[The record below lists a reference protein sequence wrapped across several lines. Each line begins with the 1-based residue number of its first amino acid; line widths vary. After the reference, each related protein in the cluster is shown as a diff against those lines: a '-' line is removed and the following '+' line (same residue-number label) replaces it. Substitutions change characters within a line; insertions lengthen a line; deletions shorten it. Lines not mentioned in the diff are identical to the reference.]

1 MRIFSL
7 KEEPVL
13 GAWQGLKYYSDAKN
27 ESISQRFMDNVVSAQ
42 DYFEEGE
49 RVFAKFVLWLTLV

>member
-7 KEEPVL
+7 EEEPVL
-13 GAWQGLKYYSDAKN
+13 GAWHGLKCYSDAKN
-27 ESISQRFMDNVVSAQ
+27 EAVFQRFMDNVVSAQ

-49 RVFAKFVLWLTLV
+49 RVFAKFVL